1 MSSNPVTDMTNAHLL
16 DQLQQALG
24 GRRPPFL
31 AEMPEKDLRALLEA
45 IQNAKARESKALDDA
60 VGAALQ
66 EVPAM
71 LRKPLRKI
79 LFRDS

>member
-1 MSSNPVTDMTNAHLL
+1 MTHSNLL

-31 AEMPEKDLRALLEA
+31 AAMPEKDLRALLEA
-45 IQNAKARESKALDDA
+45 IEAAKRRETDALDSA
-60 VGAALQ
+60 VGEAMQ

-79 LFRDS
+79 LFRDSWGAH